1 MSFHE
6 NDILFEKRLKEEL
19 ELWLE
24 EGIISAEQ
32 KERLLSR
39 YQVLEEADETAGPGR
54 LITTVSM
61 LGAVLIGAGIILFI
75 ASNWAEIPRWGKL
88 FMIFSS
94 MLTCYGLGFYLG
106 YEKKSYPTVGGA
118 LIFLASII
126 FGAGIFLIAQIYHII
141 VHYPNGPLLWGLGI
155 LPLAYL
161 FRYTNVLALA
171 LIDLLIWL
179 GMEAGFWIPESA
191 YFGNIM
197 PYITLYLMAGISLW
211 TIGLMHR
218 RLLSLRDLSGPY
230 IVVGMLTA
238 YSMAYVLTFD
248 IYRTRLGAA
257 ELAPFYIGIVG
268 LFTISGAISAR
279 AGEKEKAWGEEAAA
293 LTLLLASA
301 LLLSLFFTGISY
313 NSHGQMRASDTFNL
327 MTFTANIVFA
337 LIITGTIILGYIRR
351 YPAYINIGLL
361 FFVLDVFARYFDFF
375 WKLLPRSLFFII
387 GGLMLLIGGVLLEK
401 KRKKVLASFHIL
413 END

>member
-6 NDILFEKRLKEEL
+6 NDIPFEKRLKEEL

-24 EGIISAEQ
+24 EGIISRQQ

-118 LIFLASII
+118 LIFLGSII
-126 FGAGIFLIAQIYHII
+126 FGAGIFLIAQIYHIT

-161 FRYTNVLALA
+161 FRYTNVMTLA
-171 LIDLLIWL
+171 IVDLLIWV
-179 GMEAGFWIPESA
+179 GTEASFWMPESA
-191 YFGNIM
+191 YPGNIM
-197 PYITLYLMAGISLW
+197 PYVTLFLMTGLSLW
-211 TIGLMHR
+211 TIGLTHR
-218 RLLSLRDLSGPY
+218 RFVSLRDLSGPY
-230 IVVGMLTA
+230 IVIGMLTA
-238 YSMAYVLTFD
+238 FSMAYVLTFD
-248 IYRTRLGAA
+248 IFRSRLGAA
-257 ELAPFYIGIVG
+257 ELAPFYIATVG
-268 LFTISGAISAR
+268 LFIISGAISFR
-279 AGEKEKAWGEEAAA
+279 TGEREKAWVPEAAA
-293 LTLLLASA
+293 QTLLLLIA
-301 LLLSLFFTGISY
+301 LLLSLFFAGSSY
-313 NSHGQMRASDTFNL
+313 NGQGLMKTGNVFNL
-327 MTFTANIVFA
+327 MTFTANMVFA
-337 LIITGTIILGYIRR
+337 FIIIGTIILGYVRR
-351 YPAYINIGLL
+351 YPPYINIGLL

-387 GGLMLLIGGVLLEK
+387 GGLMLLIGGVLLEN

-413 END
+413 ENE

>member
-6 NDILFEKRLKEEL
+6 NDIPFEKRLKEEI

-32 KERLLSR
+32 KERLLAR
-39 YQVLEEADETAGPGR
+39 YEVLEEADETAGPGR

-75 ASNWAEIPRWGKL
+75 ASNWSEVPRWGKL

-106 YEKKSYPTVGGA
+106 YEKKNYPTVGGA
-118 LIFLASII
+118 LIFLGSII

-161 FRYTNVLALA
+161 FRFTNVMALA
-171 LIDLLIWL
+171 IVDLLVWV
-179 GMEAGFWIPESA
+179 GTEASFWIPESA

-197 PYITLYLMAGISLW
+197 PYITLFLMTGISVW

-218 RLLSLRDLSGPY
+218 RFAFTQGFVRPLHSDRHADSVFHGLCPDLRYLQ
-230 IVVGMLTA
+230 VE
-238 YSMAYVLTFD
+238 
-248 IYRTRLGAA
+248 TRGC
-257 ELAPFYIGIVG
+257 
-268 LFTISGAISAR
+268 
-279 AGEKEKAWGEEAAA
+279 
-293 LTLLLASA
+293 
-301 LLLSLFFTGISY
+301 
-313 NSHGQMRASDTFNL
+313 
-327 MTFTANIVFA
+327 
-337 LIITGTIILGYIRR
+337 
-351 YPAYINIGLL
+351 
-361 FFVLDVFARYFDFF
+361 
-375 WKLLPRSLFFII
+375 
-387 GGLMLLIGGVLLEK
+387 
-401 KRKKVLASFHIL
+401 
-413 END
+413 

>member
-6 NDILFEKRLKEEL
+6 SDITFEKRLKEEV

-24 EGIISAEQ
+24 EGLISAEQ
-32 KERLLSR
+32 KDQLLAR
-39 YQVLEEADETAGPGR
+39 YQVLEEADETAGPGK

-61 LGAVLIGAGIILFI
+61 LGAVLIGTGMILFI
-75 ASNWAEIPRWGKL
+75 ASNWSEVPKWGKL

-106 YEKKSYPTVGGA
+106 YEKKNYPTVGGA
-118 LIFLASII
+118 LIFLGTII
-126 FGAGIFLIAQIYHII
+126 FGAGIFLIAQIYHMT
-141 VHYPNGPLLWGLGI
+141 VYYPNGPLLWGLGI

-161 FRYTNVLALA
+161 FRFTTITALA
-171 LIDLLIWL
+171 IVDLLIWA
-179 GMEAGFWIPESA
+179 GMKASVLMSEPV

-197 PYITLYLMAGISLW
+197 PYITLFLMTGISVW

-218 RLLSLRDLSGPY
+218 RIVSLKDLSGPY

-248 IYRTRLGAA
+248 LLRSRLGAA

-268 LFTISGAISAR
+268 LFIVSCAISFR
-279 AGEKEKAWGEEAAA
+279 SGEREKAWVPETVA
-293 LTLLLASA
+293 LTVLLLLA
-301 LLLSLFFTGISY
+301 LLLSLFFSGVSY
-313 NSHGQMRASDTFNL
+313 NGSGQMKTGAEFDL
-327 MTFTANIVFA
+327 MTFAANIIFA
-337 LIITGTIILGYIRR
+337 LIIVGTIMLGYIRH

-387 GGLMLLIGGVLLEK
+387 GGLMLLIGGVILEN

-413 END
+413 ENE

>member
-6 NDILFEKRLKEEL
+6 NDIPFEKRLKEEL

-61 LGAVLIGAGIILFI
+61 LGAVLVGAGIILFI

-88 FMIFSS
+88 LMIFSS

-118 LIFLASII
+118 LIFLGSII

-155 LPLAYL
+155 MPLAYL

-171 LIDLLIWL
+171 IIDLLIWL

-197 PYITLYLMAGISLW
+197 PYVTLFLMAGISIW

-218 RLLSLRDLSGPY
+218 RFVSLRDLSGPY
-230 IVVGMLTA
+230 ILVGMLTA

-248 IYRTRLGAA
+248 IYRTRLGTV

-268 LFTISGAISAR
+268 LFIISGAISTR
-279 AGEKEKAWGEEAAA
+279 AGEKERAWVEEAAA

-301 LLLSLFFTGISY
+301 LLLALFFTGISY
-313 NSHGQMRASDTFNL
+313 NSHGQMRASDAFNL